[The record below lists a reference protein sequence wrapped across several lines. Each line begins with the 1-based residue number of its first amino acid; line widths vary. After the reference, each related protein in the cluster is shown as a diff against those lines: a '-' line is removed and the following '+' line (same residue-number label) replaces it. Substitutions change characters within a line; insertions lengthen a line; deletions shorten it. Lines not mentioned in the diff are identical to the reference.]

1 MMEEMKNYLMIV
13 FKHLFLPLKG
23 PLRPLPV
30 RGEGEELFPYKNI
43 TEKLLCI
50 SIDYFVTK

>member
-1 MMEEMKNYLMIV
+1 MEEMKNYLMIV

-43 TEKLLCI
+43 TEKTFMHQYRLLCH
-50 SIDYFVTK
+50 